1 MRDRFSAG
9 RKAEI
14 AVENMAVA
22 REVNKERGDHRD
34 AKWDIY
40 EHIFHVEF
48 VTLTFPPQVFFFFFL
63 FLLLLVKSTESTHEK
78 LRLAS
83 KLGKK
88 QKVLKQW
95 CMHVSH

>member
-48 VTLTFPPQVFFFFFL
+48 VTLTFPPQVFFFFSFSVAVGKIYRIHTRKAKTS
-63 FLLLLVKSTESTHEK
+63 FKVGEK
-78 LRLAS
+78 TKGA
-83 KLGKK
+83 
-88 QKVLKQW
+88 
-95 CMHVSH
+95 